1 MLIQAVQPLIPFFGS
16 ASALRLCAAS
26 ILCGALMGCNAPKA
40 NSDLAA
46 TDVQVSPEPS
56 ANKVALA
63 SSIKVRFGVD
73 AVVDTSALV
82 VSVDGVPVD
91 GRVLYSD
98 VARQLS
104 FQPVAPLR
112 ANTVYTV
119 TLAAQATVNGSS
131 TEAQKWTFT
140 TADEVGMTPQW
151 VIDTCMTDADIALL
165 AEINRQRLQG
175 GQCDGEIIA
184 PSAAL
189 EWQCD
194 LAFIASEHAE
204 DLMAMDDVG
213 AMGSDGLSPVGR
225 VTQAGLVW
233 RGVAENEQRLMN
245 IQASDIV
252 SQTMQSPS
260 QCQTLL
266 DARLSHVG
274 AATALASDGQSEA
287 SIAVQ
292 LFIQQ

>member
-1 MLIQAVQPLIPFFGS
+1 
-16 ASALRLCAAS
+16 
-26 ILCGALMGCNAPKA
+26 MGCNAPEA
-40 NSDLAA
+40 NSDLNAGE
-46 TDVQVSPEPS
+46 VQVSPEPS

-63 SSIKVRFGVD
+63 SSIKVRFSAD
-73 AVVDTSALV
+73 AVVDASALV

-91 GRVLYSD
+91 GRVVYSD
-98 VARQLS
+98 ATRQLT

-119 TLAAQATVNGSS
+119 TLAAQTTNA
-131 TEAQKWTFT
+131 EAQQWTFT

-151 VIDTCMTDADIALL
+151 VIDTCMTGDDMALL

-175 GQCDGEIIA
+175 GQCDGEAIA

-194 LAFIASEHAE
+194 LAFIANEHAE
-204 DLMAMDDVG
+204 DLMAMNDVG
-213 AMGSDGLSPVGR
+213 AMGSNGLSPVGR

-245 IQASDIV
+245 AQASGIV
-252 SQTMQSPS
+252 SQSLQSPS

-274 AATALASDGQSEA
+274 AATVLVADGKSEEA
-287 SIAVQ
+287 IAVQ
-292 LFIQQ
+292 LFMQQ